1 MIVVDACIGLAWV
14 LEDSDER
21 HRYSAE
27 VAQAGLERRRQLIAP
42 MVFHAECSYLLLKRG
57 RAGRWGEARI
67 AECAEVI
74 DFFAVKPYV
83 VQQSIVSQVRFAVR
97 HHVQGYD
104 ALYLALAMQ
113 TGAALATFDG
123 GLKTAARAAGVEL
136 FQADAIK
143 RP

>member
-1 MIVVDACIGLAWV
+1 MIVVDACVGLAWV
-14 LEDSDER
+14 LDDSEER
-21 HRYSAE
+21 HRYGAE
-27 VAQAGLERRRQLIAP
+27 VAQAGLERRRQLIAL
-42 MVFHAECSYLLLKRG
+42 MAFHAECSYVLLKRG

-67 AECAEVI
+67 AECAELI
-74 DFFAVKPYV
+74 DFFAVKPYA

-113 TGAALATFDG
+113 TGAALATFDS
-123 GLKTAARAAGVEL
+123 GLKMAARIAGVEL